1 MISDLTKIFQK
12 MVNSDNLITRFA
24 KYWVNIEVNVRA
36 HEQDLLKSLW
46 KMENFIKSW
55 ITFDFH

>member
-1 MISDLTKIFQK
+1 MTKNLLDF
-12 MVNSDNLITRFA
+12 DPGNLITRFA
-24 KYWVNIEVNVRA
+24 TYWVNIEVNVRA